1 VSLCC
6 SADERSENGK
16 RRWAA
21 KAVAPAVDNLN
32 SWRRE
37 NRLQSRLFAMGGHGM
52 TLGFEKQHCDP
63 AIDLTIKQH
72 DAKMPLNQDFD

>member
-1 VSLCC
+1 
-6 SADERSENGK
+6 
-16 RRWAA
+16 
-21 KAVAPAVDNLN
+21 VDNLN